1 MNPLFLLL
9 GIASIVLGILSFF
22 PKTAGIVMMTSR
34 QQDRQRNVQSRN
46 FRLATGITLIIIG
59 LAFIALEL
67 SAA

>member
-22 PKTAGIVMMTSR
+22 PKTAGIVMMTAR
-34 QQDRQRNVQSRN
+34 KQDRERNVQSRN
-46 FRLATGITLIIIG
+46 FRIATGVTLIIIG
-59 LAFIALEL
+59 IAFIILEL